1 MSKKLD
7 YLCINTLRLLAAEAV
22 QKANSGHPGMPMG
35 AASFAYVLWTK
46 FLRHNPKNP
55 SWLNRDRFVLSAGHG
70 SMLLYS
76 LLHLT
81 GYDLSID
88 EIKNFRQWGSITPG
102 HPEYSLTPGVET
114 TTGPLG
120 QGFANG
126 VGMAIAQK
134 FLAQKFNRSK
144 FKIIDHFIY
153 AIASDGDMMEG
164 ISHEAASLAGHLHL
178 GNIIYIYDDNKISI
192 EGSTELAF
200 TESVDK
206 RFKAYGWHVQRIN
219 GDDIDEIENAIRSA
233 QKNEFRPSL
242 IIARTHIAN
251 GSPNKHDRAEAHGA
265 PLGEDEIN
273 LIKKA
278 FNWPAEPSFYIP
290 PEALAHFRKAV
301 EIGGEAEAQW
311 SSLFERYK
319 NKFPELAKE
328 FEDLLSR
335 KLPEGWN
342 DALPKFSPQD
352 KPMATRA
359 ASGKTLNA
367 IAEKVRNL
375 IGGSAD
381 LAPSNNT
388 HITSEGDFQFQ
399 NYGSRNMHFG
409 VREHAMGS
417 ILNGMAI
424 YGGVIPYGGT
434 FLVFSDYMRPAI
446 RLASL
451 MELPVIFIFTHD
463 SIGVGEDGP
472 THQPVEHLAAL
483 RAIPGLTVIRPADAS
498 ETVDAWRLAIE
509 NRKGPVALVLTRQ
522 NLPVLDRS
530 SLAPAGMLEK
540 GAYILWQSE
549 KKIPD
554 ILLIATG
561 SEVHLCLKAGKI
573 LKEKGVNAQ
582 VISMPALNL
591 FESQPEEYRES
602 VLPSLVKRR
611 IVVEAGCSFGWHKY
625 AGDDGIIISI
635 DRFGASAPAG
645 ILFEKF
651 GFTVQNIVE
660 KALSL
665 F

>member
-7 YLCINTLRLLAAEAV
+7 QLCINTIKLLAAEAV

-35 AASFAYVLWTK
+35 AATMAYVLWTK
-46 FLRHNPKNP
+46 FLKHNPKNP
-55 SWLNRDRFVLSAGHG
+55 SWLNRDRFILSAGHG

-76 LLHLT
+76 MLHLT
-81 GYDLSID
+81 GYDVSLD
-88 EIKNFRQWGSITPG
+88 EIKSFRQWGSITPG
-102 HPEYSLTPGVET
+102 HPEYGLTPGVET

-126 VGMAIAQK
+126 VGMAIVQK

-153 AIASDGDMMEG
+153 AIAGDGDMMEG

-178 GNIIYIYDDNKISI
+178 GNIIYLYDDNKISI

-219 GDDIDEIENAIRSA
+219 GDDIEEIENAIRIA

-242 IIARTHIAN
+242 IITRTHIAN
-251 GSPNKHDRAEAHGA
+251 GSPNKHDSAEAHGA
-265 PLGEDEIN
+265 PLGEDEIK
-273 LIKKA
+273 LIKRA
-278 FNWPAEPSFYIP
+278 FDWPAEPSFYIP
-290 PEALAHFRKAV
+290 PQVLEHFRKAV
-301 EIGGEAEAQW
+301 EIGMNTEDEW
-311 SSLFERYK
+311 NLFFERYK

-328 FEDLLSR
+328 FEDFFLR
-335 KLPEGWN
+335 RLPEGWK
-342 DALPKFSPQD
+342 DALPSFSPQD
-352 KPMATRA
+352 KPTATRA

-367 IAEKVRNL
+367 LAEKVKNL

-388 HITSEGDFQFQ
+388 YIKSEKDFQFQ
-399 NYGSRNMHFG
+399 NYGSRNIHFG
-409 VREHAMGS
+409 VREHVMGS
-417 ILNGMAI
+417 ILNGMAV
-424 YGGVIPYGGT
+424 YGSVIPYGGT

-446 RLASL
+446 RLAAL

-483 RAIPGLTVIRPADAS
+483 RAIPGLTVIRPADAT
-498 ETVDAWRLAIE
+498 ETVEAWRLAIE
-509 NRKGPVALVLTRQ
+509 NKKGPIALVLTRQ
-522 NLPVLDRS
+522 NLPILDRS
-530 SLAPAGMLEK
+530 SFAPASMLEK
-540 GAYILWQSE
+540 GAYVLWQPE
-549 KKIPD
+549 KKTPD

-561 SEVHLCLKAGKI
+561 SEVHLCLEAGKTLQERGI
-573 LKEKGVNAQ
+573 NARI
-582 VISMPALNL
+582 ISMPARNL
-591 FESQPEEYRES
+591 FESQPDEYRES
-602 VLPSLVKRR
+602 VLPLQVKKR
-611 IVVEAGCSFGWHKY
+611 IVVEAGCSFGWYKY
-625 AGDDGIIISI
+625 SGDDGIIISI

-645 ILFEKF
+645 ILFENF

>member
-1 MSKKLD
+1 LSKKLD
-7 YLCINTLRLLAAEAV
+7 QLCINTIRLLAAEAV

-102 HPEYSLTPGVET
+102 HPEYSLTQGVET

-153 AIASDGDMMEG
+153 AIVSDGDMMEG

-178 GNIIYIYDDNKISI
+178 DNIIYIYDDNKISI

-278 FNWPAEPSFYIP
+278 FNWPTEPSFYIP

-311 SSLFERYK
+311 NSLFERYK

-359 ASGKTLNA
+359 ASGKTLNV

-388 HITSEGDFQFQ
+388 HITSEGDYQFQ
-399 NYGSRNMHFG
+399 NYSSRNMHFG
-409 VREHAMGS
+409 VREHTMGS
-417 ILNGMAI
+417 ILNGMAV

-483 RAIPGLTVIRPADAS
+483 RAIPGLTVIRPADAT
-498 ETVDAWRLAIE
+498 ETVEAWRLAIE

-522 NLPVLDRS
+522 NLPILDRS
-530 SLAPAGMLEK
+530 SLPPVNMLEK

-561 SEVHLCLKAGKI
+561 SEVHLCLEAGKI

-591 FESQPEEYRES
+591 FESQPEKYRES

>member
-1 MSKKLD
+1 
-7 YLCINTLRLLAAEAV
+7 
-22 QKANSGHPGMPMG
+22 MPMG

-46 FLRHNPKNP
+46 FLKHNPKNP

-81 GYDLSID
+81 GYEVSLD
-88 EIKNFRQWGSITPG
+88 EIMNFRQWESITPG
-102 HPEYSLTPGVET
+102 HPEYGLTPGVET

-134 FLAQKFNRSK
+134 FLAKKFNRSK

-153 AIASDGDMMEG
+153 AIVSDGDMMEG
-164 ISHEAASLAGHLHL
+164 ISHEAASLAGHLRL

-192 EGSTELAF
+192 EGSTELTF

-206 RFKAYGWHVQRIN
+206 RFKAYKWHVQRIN
-219 GDDIDEIENAIRSA
+219 GDDIDEIENAIKSA

-251 GSPNKHDRAEAHGA
+251 GSPNKHDSAEAHGA
-265 PLGEDEIN
+265 PLGEDEVN

-278 FNWPAEPSFYIP
+278 FNWPSGSSFYIP
-290 PEALAHFRKAV
+290 SEVLAHFRKAV
-301 EIGGEAEAQW
+301 EIGGESEAQW
-311 SSLFERYK
+311 NSLFEKYK
-319 NKFPELAKE
+319 DKFPELAKE
-328 FEDLLSR
+328 FEDSLSG
-335 KLPEGWN
+335 KLPDGW
-342 DALPKFSPQD
+342 DTALPKFSSQD

-359 ASGKTLNA
+359 ASGKTLNV
-367 IAEKVRNL
+367 IAEKIWNL

-388 HITSEGDFQFQ
+388 RITSEGDFQFQ

-417 ILNGMAI
+417 ILNGIAV

-451 MELPVIFIFTHD
+451 MELPVIFVFTHD

-483 RAIPGLTVIRPADAS
+483 RAIPGLTVIRPADAV
-498 ETVDAWRLAIE
+498 ETVEAWKFAIK

-522 NLPVLDRS
+522 NLPILDRS
-530 SLAPAGMLEK
+530 SLSPADTLER
-540 GAYILWQSE
+540 GAYILWQPE
-549 KKIPD
+549 EITPD
-554 ILLIATG
+554 ILLVATG
-561 SEVHLCLKAGKI
+561 SEVHLCLEAGKI
-573 LKEKGVNAQ
+573 LKEKGINAR
-582 VISMPALNL
+582 VISMPVWNL
-591 FESQPEEYRES
+591 FESQPEDYRES
-602 VLPSLVKRR
+602 VLPSLVKKR
-611 IVVEAGCSFGWHKY
+611 IVIEAGCSFGWNKY